1 MRLFKKH
8 NFLIILVILLTLF
21 IFGCASQ
28 EKIIEDETKAD
39 MVVDGNP
46 IEWAKDAVWYQIFP
60 ERFRNG
66 DPSNDPKATDS
77 PETAVIDG
85 WHISSWTA
93 DWYELSDYE
102 KAKSSNFYDNVFD
115 RRYGGDFQGVIDKLD
130 YIKELGI
137 TAIYFNP
144 IFESPSLHK
153 YDASSWHHID
163 DNFGPDPDG
172 DKAIVAL
179 ETADPS
185 TWKWTS
191 ADLLFLKFLSEAHSR
206 GMRVIIDGVFNHVG
220 NTFWAFE
227 DVIKNQQK
235 SPYANWFIVTKW
247 DDPVTDAFEFDYEGW
262 WGVKTLPLVNEN
274 EMGPVSGPRE
284 YTFKITERW
293 MDPNGDGDPS
303 DGVDGWRLDVATDV
317 SVEFWKEWR
326 SLVKGINLEAYI
338 VGEIWSDAST
348 WLQGDQFDAV
358 MNYLFAYAV
367 VDFFLDD
374 ATRISA
380 TEFDNKLA
388 EARNLYTMETNFVL
402 QNLLDGHDTDRLFS
416 IAVNPD
422 LDYDR
427 ENIPRHNENYLV
439 RKPNADEFAS
449 AKLATLFQL
458 TYLGAPMIYHGNEAG
473 MWGADDPD
481 DRKPM
486 MWEDM
491 TFDVEKSHPLP
502 GKTRQPDEVKFD
514 PEMYKY
520 FQKLISIR
528 NNNIALRRGNYK
540 TLITN
545 DEKSI
550 YGFERN
556 YKGTSV
562 VVILNNGN
570 EKSILSVNIN
580 HGDGNLVDLMTG
592 EVFELKNGVLELSL
606 DSKQGRILKENIK

>member
-8 NFLIILVILLTLF
+8 NFSIIPVIILTLV

-28 EKIIEDETKAD
+28 ELIIEDETKAE

-130 YIKELGI
+130 YIEELGI

-247 DDPVTDAFEFDYEGW
+247 DDPATDAFEFDYEGW
-262 WGVKTLPLVNEN
+262 WGVKSLPLVNEN

-326 SLVKGINLEAYI
+326 SLVKGINPEAYI

-374 ATRISA
+374 ATRINA

-388 EARNLYTMETNFVL
+388 EARNLYAMETNFVL

-416 IAVNPD
+416 LAVNPD
-422 LDYDR
+422 RQYDR
-427 ENIPRHNENYLV
+427 DNSPRHLESYKV
-439 RKPNADEFAS
+439 RKPNEEEFAS

-486 MWEDM
+486 MWDDM
-491 TFDVEKSHPLP
+491 TFDVEKSHPVS

-540 TLITN
+540 TLIAN

-556 YKGTSV
+556 YEGKSV
-562 VVILNNGN
+562 IVIINNGN

-580 HGDGNLVDLMTG
+580 HDDGNLVDLMTG
-592 EVFELKNGVLELSL
+592 ELFELKNGVLELSL
-606 DSKQGRILKENIK
+606 DSKQGRILRDNIK